1 MSDLEKAIN
10 GDKEAFSRIIIQNKE
25 AMYKTAIVILRNEED
40 AYDALQEALIKMF
53 RNIQSLQNVE
63 AFKSWSRKIIVNS
76 CYDIIEKN
84 KKIININLKLADTYE
99 ETREDTYECEDELV
113 KILDKIEP
121 DLRLTATLYYYNE
134 LTVKEISQII
144 NIPEGTAKSRLSRAR
159 EKLYQILKE
168 ERREIDE

>member
-25 AMYKTAIVILRNEED
+25 AMYKTAIVILRNEDD
-40 AYDALQEALIKMF
+40 AYDAIQDALLKMY
-53 RNIQSLQNVE
+53 RNIHNLQNVD
-63 AFKSWSRKIIVNS
+63 AFKPWSRKIIVNS

-84 KKIININLKLADTYE
+84 KKIIDINSKIIDTYE
-99 ETREDTYECEDELV
+99 ETREDTYECEDETI

-144 NIPEGTAKSRLSRAR
+144 NIPEGTVKSRLSRAR
-159 EKLYQILKE
+159 EKLYEILKT
-168 ERREIDE
+168 ERSENG

>member
-1 MSDLEKAIN
+1 MSDLEKAIK

-40 AYDALQEALIKMF
+40 AYDAIQDALIKIY
-53 RNIQSLQNVE
+53 RNINNLQNID

-84 KKIININLKLADTYE
+84 NKVININSKLIDTYE
-99 ETREDTYECEDELV
+99 ETREDIYECEDEVV
-113 KILDKIEP
+113 KLLDKIEP
-121 DLRLTATLYYYNE
+121 DLRLTAILYYYND

-144 NIPEGTAKSRLSRAR
+144 KIPEGTVKSRLSRAR
-159 EKLYQILKE
+159 EKLYQILKS
-168 ERREIDE
+168 ERREDNE

>member
-40 AYDALQEALIKMF
+40 AYDAIQDALIKMY
-53 RNIQSLQNVE
+53 RNINNLQNID

-84 KKIININLKLADTYE
+84 KKLININSKLIDTYE
-99 ETREDTYECEDELV
+99 ETQEDMYECEDEVV
-113 KILDKIEP
+113 KLLDKIEP
-121 DLRLTATLYYYNE
+121 DLRLTAILYYYND
-134 LTVKEISQII
+134 LTIKEISYII
-144 NIPEGTAKSRLSRAR
+144 KIPEGTVKSRLSRAR
-159 EKLYQILKE
+159 EKLYQILKS
-168 ERREIDE
+168 ERREDNE